1 MLHKLLLR
9 ALKINCHIYKCKI
22 YCVFIMY
29 TINKFIQLIKLII
42 QDTMTYKKIY
52 TKMIKYTII
61 SFYLY

>member
-1 MLHKLLLR
+1 MQNLL
-9 ALKINCHIYKCKI
+9 
-22 YCVFIMY
+22 Y